1 MDSHLLPLCIEIN
14 GTRNLQKDMSNFSVK
29 YCSELDKD
37 YKVVLG
43 KFPYHSA
50 KPYEGQ
56 CMPDFKK
63 LKEPINMF
71 MRSYDLAKSDAP
83 SIPIIV
89 FIPCGQGENCVCINK
104 KRHSCVGKGEKPIE
118 ISESMATS
126 LYKIADK
133 VLLVMAQRILDA
145 CGDDIKLSNEL
156 MLRYAKHIHMVTK
169 SCRLLPEEKK
179 KKFESIT
186 GSKFV
191 NYPEESHER
200 VWLTLSEQ
208 TNVAYFMKNSLTDYA
223 LKEKHPFFLTN
234 IEPKKKGS

>member
-14 GTRNLQKDMSNFSVK
+14 GTRNLQKDMFNFMLNIAVS
-29 YCSELDKD
+29 DKD

-83 SIPIIV
+83 SIPIVV

-104 KRHSCVGKGEKPIE
+104 KR
-118 ISESMATS
+118 
-126 LYKIADK
+126 
-133 VLLVMAQRILDA
+133 
-145 CGDDIKLSNEL
+145 
-156 MLRYAKHIHMVTK
+156 
-169 SCRLLPEEKK
+169 
-179 KKFESIT
+179 
-186 GSKFV
+186 
-191 NYPEESHER
+191 
-200 VWLTLSEQ
+200 
-208 TNVAYFMKNSLTDYA
+208 
-223 LKEKHPFFLTN
+223 FLCW
-234 IEPKKKGS
+234 